1 MGLCKIAVRCRMTT
15 RSVIATALA
24 MTLVILSNAPASAQ
38 QAKCLSGKTLCM
50 SKKTAGMLK
59 CEALAA
65 TPGKPVDPNANDC
78 RTKVAAKWDGGSN
91 PAKGCFERLENKP
104 TNDCLTVDDAGPA
117 GAAIDDCVASLIA
130 AIDPAPLDQTTCGAG
145 KRRCVSKYVGALLK
159 CRRAA
164 QTPGKPVDP
173 NANGCVDKAVAKFT
187 GGANPAKSCFARLEA
202 QASNDCQFTGDAS
215 AVQAVADD
223 CHDDLGAVLT
233 CGDGNLDPGETC
245 DGADAAACPGACLAD
260 CTCPAAP
267 VCGNG
272 VREGSEAC
280 DGADDGNCPG
290 DCISDCGCASCFDH
304 IAVDYPEACF
314 AYSGFISA
322 PSCRACCDADPDCR
336 VACGAAAVYGC
347 IQQSPTHD
355 CAVNV
360 NFAGCAAECCG

>member
-1 MGLCKIAVRCRMTT
+1 MRRT
-15 RSVIATALA
+15 S
-24 MTLVILSNAPASAQ
+24 ILSTAACAVVLAFLSDAPASAQ

-78 RTKVAAKWDGGSN
+78 LTKVAAKWDGASN
-91 PAKGCFERLENKP
+91 PAKGCFERLENKA
-104 TNDCLTVDDAGPA
+104 TNDCLTVDDAAPA
-117 GAAIDDCVASLIA
+117 GAAIDGCVASLIA
-130 AIDPAPLDQTTCGAG
+130 AIDPPPLDQTQCGAG
-145 KRRCVSKYVGALLK
+145 KRKCVSKYVGALLK
-159 CRRAA
+159 CRRSA

-187 GGANPAKSCFARLEA
+187 GGVNPAKA
-202 QASNDCQFTGDAS
+202 ASRVWRRRRRTTAS
-215 AVQAVADD
+215 SPAIHPRCRPWRMTAT
-223 CHDDLGAVLT
+223 DDLGAVLT

-290 DCISDCGCASCFDH
+290 ECTSDCGCASCFDH
-304 IAVDYPEACF
+304 VAVDYPEACF
-314 AYSGFISA
+314 AYSGFGNQ
-322 PSCRACCDADPDCR
+322 PSCKTCCDADPDCHS
-336 VACGAAAVYGC
+336 ACMGAAANGC
-347 IQQSPTHD
+347 ILQSPTHH
-355 CAVNV
+355 CALYV
-360 NFAGCAAECCG
+360 NFAGCAAECCNWLPRAP

>member
-245 DGADAAACPGACLAD
+245 DGASQTA
-260 CTCPAAP
+260 PAP
-267 VCGNG
+267 
-272 VREGSEAC
+272 RL
-280 DGADDGNCPG
+280 P
-290 DCISDCGCASCFDH
+290 
-304 IAVDYPEACF
+304 
-314 AYSGFISA
+314 
-322 PSCRACCDADPDCR
+322 
-336 VACGAAAVYGC
+336 
-347 IQQSPTHD
+347 
-355 CAVNV
+355 
-360 NFAGCAAECCG
+360 CAATAYARGARRATAPTTATVPAIAYPTAGAPHASTISPSTTPRRVLHTAGSYRPPRAELAAMPIRTAGSPAGPPRSTGAFSRVRLTTARST